1 MIRHLEVI
9 RHARYAVRG
18 SPASAREVWFLCH
31 GYSQLAADFIALFEP
46 IEDGTR
52 LLVAPEG
59 LSRFYLG
66 NGRGRIGASWMTR
79 EDREHEIDDY
89 VAYLDRLYD
98 AIMHDVQ
105 RDQVTAHVL
114 GFSQG
119 VATACRWAA
128 RGRASLDH
136 LVLWAEFLPPEF
148 DTPESCGRLARMRI
162 TTVCGTDDQYLTE
175 GALAAH
181 RERLTGLGLEF
192 EEMTFAGGHRLD
204 RETLK
209 RLIGR

>member
-18 SPASAREVWFLCH
+18 SSATAREVWFLCH
-31 GYSQLAADFIALFEP
+31 GYSQLAADFISLFEP
-46 IEDGTR
+46 IEDGAR

-66 NGRGRIGASWMTR
+66 DGRGRVGASWMTR
-79 EDREHEIDDY
+79 EDREHEITDY
-89 VAYLDRLYD
+89 VAYLDRVYD
-98 AIMHDVQ
+98 AIMEEVE
-105 RDQVTAHVL
+105 REQVTVHVL

-128 RGRASLDH
+128 HGRASVDH

-148 DTPESCGRLARMRI
+148 DTPASCERLAGMRI
-162 TTVCGTDDQYLTE
+162 TTVCGAGDEYLTE
-175 GALAAH
+175 GALDRH
-181 RERLTGLGLEF
+181 RERLESLGLEF
-192 EEMTFAGGHRLD
+192 EELTFDGGHRLD
-204 RETLK
+204 RETLQ
-209 RLIGR
+209 RLVGR